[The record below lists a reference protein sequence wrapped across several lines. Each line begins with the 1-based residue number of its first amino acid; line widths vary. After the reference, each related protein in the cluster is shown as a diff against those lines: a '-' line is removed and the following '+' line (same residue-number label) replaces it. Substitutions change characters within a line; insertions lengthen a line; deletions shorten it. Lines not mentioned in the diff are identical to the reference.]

1 MWDHSNLPV
10 LLSGRKVHLFH
21 MAGGGVKMGGSN
33 GKGEKSGDNGGNMG
47 KDSYNEWPVK
57 ELFGSLTQQKLL
69 KIYTSN

>member
-1 MWDHSNLPV
+1 MGSLKLTSSFVWEKGPLVPH
-10 LLSGRKVHLFH
+10 GRW
-21 MAGGGVKMGGSN
+21 GVKMGGSN

>member
-1 MWDHSNLPV
+1 
-10 LLSGRKVHLFH
+10 